1 VAIRID
7 TATARD
13 LADIVA
19 SAAALVAAD
28 AGRFDPAA
36 TNVDWAAMDGS
47 AYASA
52 LLAGENNL
60 VLLARD
66 GDEVTGHLVG
76 RLHRGNSL
84 RPGRVAELESIHVY
98 PDHRGRGVGSRL
110 VARFH
115 EWAAAR
121 GAGRSW
127 VTAYAANEG
136 ALRFYARHGFA
147 PRSVILDR
155 EL

>member
-7 TATARD
+7 TATPDD

-19 SAAALVAAD
+19 SAAALVATD
-28 AGRFDPAA
+28 AARFDPSA
-36 TNVDWAAMDGS
+36 TNVDWAAYDGS
-47 AYASA
+47 SYANG
-52 LLAGENNL
+52 LLAGEDNL

-66 GDEVTGHLVG
+66 GDGVLGHLVG

-84 RPGRVAELESIHVY
+84 HPVRVAELESLHVY
-98 PDHRGRGVGSRL
+98 PAHRGQGVGSGL
-110 VARFH
+110 VAAFR
-115 EWAAAR
+115 EWATGR
-121 GAGRSW
+121 GAVRAL

-147 PRSVILDR
+147 PRSVVLDR

>member
-1 VAIRID
+1 MAIRID

-13 LADIVA
+13 LSDIVA

-28 AGRFDPAA
+28 AARFDPAA

-52 LLAGENNL
+52 LLAGESNL

-66 GDEVTGHLVG
+66 GDDVIGHLVG

-84 RPGRVAELESIHVY
+84 HPARVAELESIHVY
-98 PDHRGRGVGSRL
+98 PDHRGRGVGSLL

-115 EWAAAR
+115 EWAEAR
-121 GAGRSW
+121 GVGRAS
-127 VTAYAANEG
+127 VTAYAGNEG

>member
-13 LADIVA
+13 IEDIVA
-19 SAAALVAAD
+19 SAGALVADD
-28 AGRFDPAA
+28 AARYDPAT
-36 TNVDWAAMDGS
+36 TNLGWAAAHGP

-52 LLAGENNL
+52 LLAGEDNL

-66 GDEVTGHLVG
+66 GDRAVGHLVG

-84 RPGRVAELESIHVY
+84 HPVVVAELESIYVHA
-98 PDHRGRGVGSRL
+98 DHRDGGVGSRL
-110 VARFH
+110 VAAFAD
-115 EWAAAR
+115 WAAAR
-121 GAGRSW
+121 GAGRLS

-136 ALRFYARHGFA
+136 ARRFYARHGFA

-155 EL
+155 DV